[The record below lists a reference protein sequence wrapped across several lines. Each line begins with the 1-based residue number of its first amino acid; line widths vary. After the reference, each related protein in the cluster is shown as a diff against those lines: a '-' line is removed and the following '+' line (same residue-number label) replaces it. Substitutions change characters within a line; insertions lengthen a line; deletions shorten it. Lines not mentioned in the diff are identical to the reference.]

1 VNEETA
7 VNLISVYACVR
18 LLSESIAMLPLP
30 LYKKLKVGKEKAD
43 YHPLYSI
50 LHDISNPECTSFQFR
65 QIMMVNALLC
75 GEAFAEVQ
83 RNEAGDIVGL
93 WPIPTRHIT
102 KGRNS
107 NTKELMYVVNNP
119 DGTQSPLYP
128 ENMLVIPGI
137 GFDNIKAFKPA
148 IVAREAIG
156 LGLATEAFGATFFGN
171 GTIAT
176 GIVEYPGAM
185 SDEAFNRYEKTM
197 TEKYSG
203 LKNSNRLIFLEEG
216 LKFTQL
222 TIPPESAQFLETRK
236 FQVIEIAR
244 FFNVPPHMIMDLER
258 ATFSNIEQQSL
269 GYVMYSLMPW
279 LVKWEQAIFK
289 DLLTPTERKK
299 FFSRF
304 TVAGLLRGDFKT
316 RMEGYHI
323 MLQDGVYNAD
333 EIREMEDMNP
343 QNDGQGQIYY
353 VNGNM
358 IPKAMAGLLK
368 GKGGDNGAKGNNG
381 EGTAQ

>member
-1 VNEETA
+1 
-7 VNLISVYACVR
+7 
-18 LLSESIAMLPLP
+18 
-30 LYKKLKVGKEKAD
+30 
-43 YHPLYSI
+43 
-50 LHDISNPECTSFQFR
+50 
-65 QIMMVNALLC
+65 
-75 GEAFAEVQ
+75 
-83 RNEAGDIVGL
+83 
-93 WPIPTRHIT
+93 
-102 KGRNS
+102 
-107 NTKELMYVVNNP
+107 
-119 DGTQSPLYP
+119 
-128 ENMLVIPGI
+128 
-137 GFDNIKAFKPA
+137 
-148 IVAREAIG
+148 
-156 LGLATEAFGATFFGN
+156 
-171 GTIAT
+171 
-176 GIVEYPGAM
+176 M